1 MIASLMALWSRYRR
15 RMLLMA
21 LLFIPLFLL
30 FYAVVAPILMD
41 DLASMLGGL
50 GRLFQKAVGEAFLA
64 RLALAAS
71 CSLVICQFVLIGLV
85 LRRRSSR
92 GVLWTLAGT
101 ALFFSGVALAR
112 FLLLPNAIRMLLSI
126 LSDRFEPRIALFDYM
141 LFCGTFLIIVA
152 LLFESPLMIHLLH
165 RLGLVTVKALRANRK
180 RVLLGALILLAVL
193 TPSQD
198 VVTLLLATLPFWL
211 LFEGSIYWLGLM
223 EKRHA

>member
-1 MIASLMALWSRYRR
+1 MIASLMALWGRYRR

-21 LLFIPLFLL
+21 LLFVPLFLL
-30 FYAVVAPILMD
+30 FYAIVPLLMD

-64 RLALAAS
+64 RLTLAGA
-71 CSLVICQFVLIGLV
+71 CSLMVCLAVLMGMV
-85 LRRRSSR
+85 LRRRSRR
-92 GVLWTLAGT
+92 GILWALSGAVLFLAG
-101 ALFFSGVALAR
+101 GALAR

-141 LFCGTFLIIVA
+141 LFCGTFLAIVA
-152 LLFESPLMIHLLH
+152 LLFEAPLLIYLLN
-165 RLGLVTVKALRANRK
+165 RLGLVTVSGLRANRK

-198 VVTLLLATLPFWL
+198 VVTLILATLPFEL
-211 LFEGSIYWLGLM
+211 LYEGSILWLRLM
-223 EKRHA
+223 EKHHA

>member
-30 FYAVVAPILMD
+30 FYAVAPILMD

-85 LRRRSSR
+85 LRRRSPR
-92 GVLWTLAGT
+92 GVLWTLAGA
-101 ALFFSGVALAR
+101 ALFFSGMALAR

-152 LLFESPLMIHLLH
+152 LLFESPLVIHLLH

-198 VVTLLLATLPFWL
+198 VVTLLLAALPFWL
-211 LFEGSIYWLGLM
+211 LYEGSIFWLGLM